1 MTAEI
6 TDVVSIEEGPGG
18 YYHDGYADSIAVT
31 PDRLYCRTAWGV
43 DSYGH
48 GLVLDVPRRKRWDIQ
63 SRAGYQKVG
72 DGFQIITCVGASPD
86 GHRVVAGYKQDNHGT
101 LVLNAFSSS
110 AGKTGVDGQVIGE
123 FKPPRATAVTVAKQG
138 SRYAA
143 YSLMGTSLRCVDVTA
158 PQVGVI
164 PATGGNTIPVPR
176 GSFGLVTV
184 GERVAFIEAGRDA
197 GVCLVGA
204 TGFPEVHMFG
214 GSCLASEGDQLLVG
228 VSGGMR
234 RLNGAA
240 QALPATPQA
249 LTLLHGVAYAWV
261 TMGQRQKLY
270 REGECL
276 LELPPETWPVVCSAG
291 FGNQLYIGTTLRMM
305 VIRVA

>member
-18 YYHDGYADSIAVT
+18 YFHDGYADSIAVT

-48 GLVLDVPRRKRWDIQ
+48 GLVLDVPRRKRWDLQ
-63 SRAGYQKVG
+63 SRPGYAKTG
-72 DGFQIITCVGASPD
+72 DGFQVVTGIGASPD
-86 GHRVVAGYKQDNHGT
+86 GHRVVCGWKTNTHGT

-110 AGKTGVDGQVIGE
+110 AGRQGQDGQIIGE
-123 FKPPRATAVTVAKQG
+123 FSPPRALGGVTVVKTTTG
-138 SRYAA
+138 RYVA
-143 YSLMGTSLRCVDVTA
+143 YALGDNVLADADVTSA
-158 PQVGVI
+158 FPGVVR
-164 PATGGNTIPVPR
+164 PAMRAVPR
-176 GSFGLVTV
+176 GSRGLV
-184 GERVAFIEAGRDA
+184 GLGDRVAYVEGGLAGNVALADEQRA
-197 GVCLVGA
+197 TVVLSGA
-204 TGFPEVHMFG
+204 V
-214 GSCLASEGDQLLVG
+214 CLASEGEQLLVG
-228 VSGGMR
+228 VSGGMQ
-234 RLNGAA
+234 RLNGAT

-261 TMGQRQKLY
+261 TVGQRQKLY
-270 REGECL
+270 REGECV
-276 LELPPETWPVVCSAG
+276 LELPPQTWPVVCSRG